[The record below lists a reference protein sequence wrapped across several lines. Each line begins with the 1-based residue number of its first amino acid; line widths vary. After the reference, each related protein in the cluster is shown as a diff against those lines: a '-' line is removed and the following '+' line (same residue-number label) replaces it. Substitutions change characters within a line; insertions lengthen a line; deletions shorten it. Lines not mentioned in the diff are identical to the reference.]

1 MAKTGKTAGILAR
14 VSTSS
19 EDTSTTAP
27 TTTDEAAETPESPSS
42 TEAFLSGQPAA
53 PGPGLFGAETFSVAG
68 FLMLATT
75 LFATELIAIFS
86 RWVLTPS
93 LSETDAP
100 SVVVQGS
107 LTGSAI
113 LAGLAVICAAI
124 ALFRAGTTTR
134 AWARQLASATILA
147 GILCVILAV
156 LTFVLMPT
164 PVFPNP

>member
-1 MAKTGKTAGILAR
+1 MAKAGYTPGILAR

-19 EDTSTTAP
+19 EDTSTTDP
-27 TTTDEAAETPESPSS
+27 TDDKPESSEAVS
-42 TEAFLSGQPAA
+42 TPEAFLAGQHTA
-53 PGPGLFGAETFSVAG
+53 PRPSLFGAETFSVAG

-93 LSETDAP
+93 ISEGDAP

-113 LAGLAVICAAI
+113 LAGLAVICAAT

-147 GILCVILAV
+147 GILCVVLAV

-164 PVFPNP
+164 PVYPSP

>member
-1 MAKTGKTAGILAR
+1 M
-14 VSTSS
+14 STSS
-19 EDTSTTAP
+19 EDTGTTAP
-27 TTTDEAAETPESPSS
+27 TDDKPESSEAASTP
-42 TEAFLSGQPAA
+42 EAFLSGQHTVPR
-53 PGPGLFGAETFSVAG
+53 PSLFGAETFSVAG

-93 LSETDAP
+93 IPVPGYDAP

-107 LTGSAI
+107 LTGSAL
-113 LAGLAVICAAI
+113 LAGLAVICAAT
-124 ALFRAGTTTR
+124 ALFRAGNTTR
-134 AWARQLASATILA
+134 AWARQLASATVLA

-164 PVFPNP
+164 PVHPNP

>member
-1 MAKTGKTAGILAR
+1 M
-14 VSTSS
+14 STSS

-27 TTTDEAAETPESPSS
+27 TDDKPESSEVASTPEADS
-42 TEAFLSGQPAA
+42 TPEAFLSGQHTVPR
-53 PGPGLFGAETFSVAG
+53 PSLFGAETFSVAG

-93 LSETDAP
+93 ISESDAP

-107 LTGSAI
+107 LTGSAV

-164 PVFPNP
+164 PVYPNP